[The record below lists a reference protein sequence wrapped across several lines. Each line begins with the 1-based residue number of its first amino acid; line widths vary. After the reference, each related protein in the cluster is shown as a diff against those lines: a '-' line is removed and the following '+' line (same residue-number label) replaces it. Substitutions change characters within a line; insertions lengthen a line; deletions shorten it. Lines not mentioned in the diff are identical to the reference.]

1 MGAFICNNCNE
12 SLNKFQQIKKHLIKC
27 KNYLFTCIDCQQIIK
42 YKNVRLHLNCVGGRE
57 KEVGIVNYIAMANKQ
72 DNKND
77 SMEQSSTTSQQ
88 MDISITS
95 MDTSTSNDKKPDRME
110 QLLKEIEDEVGQKE
124 EQKLDKKKDKPK
136 RRIHKSS
143 PINPTKLKSKAR
155 RKLLQVI
162 PETPEKSQNKEAED
176 SFEVVKQTPLSKISS
191 ENTSLASKLSEL
203 LLKEE
208 SRLEKSQ
215 QRKRKLNFSKEEGN
229 ENKIITNREILE
241 QCIRNKNLGEDEDLT
256 KPSSST
262 TNKRKRHLTPSEIS
276 FTNNLK
282 QLSIAT
288 KKPRRRLFSSHSSSN
303 NSISFPGQK
312 ND

>member
-1 MGAFICNNCNE
+1 MRF
-12 SLNKFQQIKKHLIKC
+12 
-27 KNYLFTCIDCQQIIK
+27 
-42 YKNVRLHLNCVGGRE
+42 
-57 KEVGIVNYIAMANKQ
+57 
-72 DNKND
+72 
-77 SMEQSSTTSQQ
+77 
-88 MDISITS
+88 
-95 MDTSTSNDKKPDRME
+95 
-110 QLLKEIEDEVGQKE
+110 
-124 EQKLDKKKDKPK
+124 
-136 RRIHKSS
+136 
-143 PINPTKLKSKAR
+143 
-155 RKLLQVI
+155 
-162 PETPEKSQNKEAED
+162 
-176 SFEVVKQTPLSKISS
+176 LS
-191 ENTSLASKLSEL
+191 SKLSEL

-241 QCIRNKNLGEDEDLT
+241 QCIKNKNLGEDEDLT

-262 TNKRKRHLTPSEIS
+262 TNNRKRHLTPSEIS